1 VVVAGDGVSA
11 PVVSAPASPA
21 PAVPARGHQLRAD
34 AEAALAAGESA
45 RARTLYEQAA
55 RAYEEAGDRAGL
67 AVAAGWAARLAWRA
81 HNDLARAREWLAV
94 ARRASD
100 ATSDPAVWKLVRE
113 IGLELGG

>member
-1 VVVAGDGVSA
+1 VSA
-11 PVVSAPASPA
+11 AD
-21 PAVPARGHQLRAD
+21 RGRRHRED

-67 AVAAGWAARLAWRA
+67 AVTAGWSARLAWRA

-100 ATSDPAVWKLVRE
+100 ATGDPAVWKLVRE